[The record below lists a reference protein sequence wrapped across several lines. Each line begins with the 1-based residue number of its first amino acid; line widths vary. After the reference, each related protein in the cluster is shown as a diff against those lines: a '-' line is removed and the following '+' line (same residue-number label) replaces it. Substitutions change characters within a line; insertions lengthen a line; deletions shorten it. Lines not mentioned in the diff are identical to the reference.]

1 MVWNVRIDVETNNY
15 TVDYES
21 TLPSFG
27 VGSANAIA
35 GGVIDCLAGSG
46 VGALRGMYSD
56 AGRCRSAGA
65 GTPSVLLVRV
75 LAGVRA
81 DRMRGDRRL
90 AA

>member
-46 VGALRGMYSD
+46 VGALRLRDVVDDSRDNGKHSTF
-56 AGRCRSAGA
+56 ATS
-65 GTPSVLLVRV
+65 S
-75 LAGVRA
+75 
-81 DRMRGDRRL
+81 GD
-90 AA
+90 